1 MFRDNVIYYATKR
14 EMTFKDLANKSSRYV
29 EASIRPSYDDGGY
42 ISKLFYQILND
53 SGFINFCVDKQIDA
67 NEKSY
72 TIISHIL
79 LKK

>member
-1 MFRDNVIYYATKR
+1 MLKPQLGLL
-14 EMTFKDLANKSSRYV
+14 MM
-29 EASIRPSYDDGGY
+29 
-42 ISKLFYQILND
+42 ISKLLYQILND